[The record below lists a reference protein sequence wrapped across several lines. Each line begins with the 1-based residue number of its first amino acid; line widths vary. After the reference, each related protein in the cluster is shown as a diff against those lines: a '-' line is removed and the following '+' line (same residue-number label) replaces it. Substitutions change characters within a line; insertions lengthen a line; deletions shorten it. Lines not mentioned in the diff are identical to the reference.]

1 MSHRDEVAMVK
12 HLYGDPFVAS
22 YGEEKNIAPLGLSRA
37 QKKAAAKAKAKEEKE
52 KAKAEKKAAKAEAKT
67 AKAETKEEAKAV
79 SKEEKANYYISMNDN
94 SPKSMKSHRGR
105 VHETNN
111 VTKKKGLKVPSFS
124 TKGMSLNGPL
134 FGPLL
139 KNKHH
144 QNTQNVPKD
153 KKNMTFIERKIA
165 AMLRRESQEEKNAIA
180 RKELD
185 ELRRQ
190 QNLEKEKVKKDENDA
205 LEKHMQTIHASETN
219 GINNGLAENI
229 KRMSIKEKKNNQ
241 NTLPFFQGLIEPA
254 KTNPRPRPQ
263 PRVRQKTV
271 NAPKPTV
278 PKPRPQPR
286 VWQKTVNALKPTGP
300 KSRPQ
305 PRVRAKTEKEIA
317 PKPSGPKPRPQP
329 RVRVKPETEIAPKP
343 RPMPVPRGKAVA
355 RGTRKNV

>member
-1 MSHRDEVAMVK
+1 
-12 HLYGDPFVAS
+12 
-22 YGEEKNIAPLGLSRA
+22 
-37 QKKAAAKAKAKEEKE
+37 
-52 KAKAEKKAAKAEAKT
+52 
-67 AKAETKEEAKAV
+67 
-79 SKEEKANYYISMNDN
+79 
-94 SPKSMKSHRGR
+94 
-105 VHETNN
+105 
-111 VTKKKGLKVPSFS
+111 
-124 TKGMSLNGPL
+124 MSLNGPL

-165 AMLRRESQEEKNAIA
+165 AMLRRETQEEKNAIA

-185 ELRRQ
+185 ELIKQ
-190 QNLEKEKVKKDENDA
+190 QNLEKERTEKEENEA

-219 GINNGLAENI
+219 GINNGLSKNI

-263 PRVRQKTV
+263 PRVRKTV
-271 NAPKPTV
+271 NALKPSG

-286 VWQKTVNALKPTGP
+286 VRT
-300 KSRPQ
+300 
-305 PRVRAKTEKEIA
+305 KTETEIA

-329 RVRVKPETEIAPKP
+329 RVRTKTETNPEIAPKS
-343 RPMPVPRGKAVA
+343 RPMPVPRGRAVP

>member
-12 HLYGDPFVAS
+12 HLYGDPFKAS
-22 YGEEKNIAPLGLSRA
+22 YGDANNIAPLGLSRA

-52 KAKAEKKAAKAEAKT
+52 KAKAEKKAAKAEAKA
-67 AKAETKEEAKAV
+67 AKAASKEEAKEEAKAE

-185 ELRRQ
+185 ELIKQ
-190 QNLEKEKVKKDENDA
+190 QNLEKEKTKKEENEA

-219 GINNGLAENI
+219 GINNGLAKNI
-229 KRMSIKEKKNNQ
+229 KRMSIKDKKNNQ

-286 VWQKTVNALKPTGP
+286 VRT
-300 KSRPQ
+300 
-305 PRVRAKTEKEIA
+305 KTEKEIA
-317 PKPSGPKPRPQP
+317 PKPGPKPRPQP
-329 RVRVKPETEIAPKP
+329 RVRTKTEIEIAPKS
-343 RPMPVPRGKAVA
+343 RPMPVPRGRAVP